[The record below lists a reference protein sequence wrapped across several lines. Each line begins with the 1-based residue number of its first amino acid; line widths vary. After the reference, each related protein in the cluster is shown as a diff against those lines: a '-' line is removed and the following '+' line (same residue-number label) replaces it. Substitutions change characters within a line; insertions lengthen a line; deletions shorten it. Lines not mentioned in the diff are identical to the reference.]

1 MSAAEAIMM
10 AKLDDKNGKQPNFGP
25 VADINPYYASS
36 TSSLKNENFT
46 RAYAQK
52 NKIFGSKNAANPV
65 ALKNMQV
72 PIQPLL
78 NLGDASM
85 SHNGALTTSNINATS

>member
-1 MSAAEAIMM
+1 MSAAETIM
-10 AKLDDKNGKQPNFGP
+10 AKLDDKNGKQQNLGP

-52 NKIFGSKNAANPV
+52 NKIFG
-65 ALKNMQV
+65 
-72 PIQPLL
+72 
-78 NLGDASM
+78 
-85 SHNGALTTSNINATS
+85 

>member
-1 MSAAEAIMM
+1 MSAAETIM
-10 AKLDDKNGKQPNFGP
+10 AKLDDKNGKQQNLGP

-72 PIQPLL
+72 PIQPLI

-85 SHNGALTTSNINATS
+85 NHNGAMTTSNINATS